1 VSFTLDS
8 NLRVQII
15 FIFCF
20 LRKLTQLDAKITGH
34 VKFFDIVKGFGFI
47 VSDQGGE
54 DIFVHQSSVHS
65 PGFRSLKEG
74 ELVEFDIA
82 EDDTRGKRFAINV
95 TGPNGEYVQG
105 QPKPQRQFGG
115 GGMGGG
121 GGGGSYGGG
130 RNYGN
135 DQYGGGGGGQREQ
148 YGGRGGGD
156 RYNDNEGNDQE

>member
-1 VSFTLDS
+1 LFS
-8 NLRVQII
+8 NLRGKLNV
-15 FIFCF
+15 FICF

-47 VSDQGGE
+47 VSDAGGE

-115 GGMGGG
+115 GMGG

-135 DQYGGGGGGQREQ
+135 DNYGGGGGGQRQQ

-156 RYNDNEGNDQE
+156 RYNDNMEGNDQE